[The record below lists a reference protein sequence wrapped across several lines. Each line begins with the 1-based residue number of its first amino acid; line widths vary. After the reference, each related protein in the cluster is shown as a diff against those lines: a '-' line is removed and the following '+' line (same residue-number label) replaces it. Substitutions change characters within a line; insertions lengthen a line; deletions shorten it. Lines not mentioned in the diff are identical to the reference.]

1 MYPPIFKVCSSSL
14 AVTAILGASPLRM
27 YQFGLAPQLVVK
39 PYATWQTISGSP
51 ENYLW
56 GRPDADGFTI
66 QVDIFSA
73 TAAEARDAAKA
84 IRDAIELSAYVVRW
98 GGESVDPDAKTYRVS
113 FDVDWIVQR

>member
-1 MYPPIFKVCSSSL
+1 MYPPIFKACSISP
-14 AVTAILGASPLRM
+14 AVTAILGASPLRI

-84 IRDAIELSAYVVRW
+84 IRDAI
-98 GGESVDPDAKTYRVS
+98 DADSTLTRTPIPRAS
-113 FDVDWIVQR
+113 GQ

>member
-1 MYPPIFKVCSSSL
+1 
-14 AVTAILGASPLRM
+14 
-27 YQFGLAPQLVVK
+27 
-39 PYATWQTISGSP
+39 

-98 GGESVDPDAKTYRVS
+98 GGESVDPDTKTYRIS

>member
-1 MYPPIFKVCSSSL
+1 MYPPIYKVCSSNP

-66 QVDIFSA
+66 QVDIFRPLLRRLEMPPWPSGM
-73 TAAEARDAAKA
+73 R
-84 IRDAIELSAYVVRW
+84 LSFQ
-98 GGESVDPDAKTYRVS
+98 PM
-113 FDVDWIVQR
+113 